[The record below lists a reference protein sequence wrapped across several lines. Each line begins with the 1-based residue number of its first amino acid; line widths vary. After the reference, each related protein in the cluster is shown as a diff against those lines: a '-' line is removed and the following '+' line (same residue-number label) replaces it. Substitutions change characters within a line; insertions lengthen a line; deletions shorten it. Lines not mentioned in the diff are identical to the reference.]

1 MGTRHQIRADLE
13 ARIAAIEGQ
22 THKLDGP
29 EGGVF
34 PLGVPQ
40 VDGRL
45 PGQGLSPAA
54 LHEVAGADHRDMP
67 SAFGFLLALV
77 MRRLAGGP
85 GQGSVLWC
93 RQTHGPHDF
102 GWLYGPGLA
111 AFGFVP
117 DQLLFVTSPK
127 PADVL
132 WVLEE
137 ALRSRTLTAIVGEVG
152 PALDLTATR
161 RLQLA
166 AETMA
171 TPVFLLRPPDA
182 CDASAAAT
190 RWSISAEQRAV
201 QAWQKPRWRADLV
214 RCRGGHPHHWVLE
227 WDHATHCFSMAA
239 PLADRP
245 AQPQPQ
251 DGVWRQTGS

>member
-1 MGTRHQIRADLE
+1 MARQQIRADLQ
-13 ARIAAIEGQ
+13 ARIKAIEGQ
-22 THKLDGP
+22 IHMMGGAQ
-29 EGGVF
+29 EGAF
-34 PLGVPQ
+34 SLGVPP
-40 VDGRL
+40 VDDRL
-45 PGQGLSPAA
+45 PGQGLSAAA

-67 SAFGFLLALV
+67 AAFGFLLALV
-77 MRRLAGGP
+77 IRRLATLEGEGI
-85 GQGSVLWC
+85 VLWC
-93 RQTHGPHDF
+93 RQAYGPHDF

-117 DQLLFVTSPK
+117 DRLLMVASPK

-137 ALRSRTLTAIVGEVG
+137 ALRSRTLAAIVGEVG
-152 PALDLTATR
+152 AALDLTATR

-171 TPVFLLRPPDA
+171 TPVFLLRPPHSST
-182 CDASAAAT
+182 ASAAST
-190 RWSISAEQRAV
+190 RWSIAAEQRSA
-201 QAWQKPRWRADLV
+201 QAWQKPRWRTELV
-214 RCRGGHPHHWVLE
+214 RCRGGRPHHWFLE

-239 PLADRP
+239 ALADGP

-251 DGVWRQTGS
+251 DGLLQKAG

>member
-1 MGTRHQIRADLE
+1 MVSRRQIRADLQ
-13 ARIAAIEGQ
+13 ARIEAIEGHSH
-22 THKLDGP
+22 TLDGP
-29 EGGVF
+29 ENGAF
-34 PLGVPQ
+34 SLGLPQ
-40 VDGRL
+40 LDERL
-45 PGQGLSPAA
+45 PGQGLSAAA

-77 MRRLAGGP
+77 MRRLKALEGNGI
-85 GQGSVLWC
+85 VLWC
-93 RQTHGPHDF
+93 RQSHGPHDF

-117 DQLLFVTSPK
+117 DRLLMVTSPK

-137 ALRSRTLTAIVGEVG
+137 ALRSRSLAAIVGEVG

-166 AETMA
+166 AEAIA
-171 TPVFLLRPPDA
+171 TPVFLLRPPHA
-182 CDASAAAT
+182 CDASAAST
-190 RWSISAEQRAV
+190 RWSIAAEQKPV
-201 QAWQKPRWRADLV
+201 QAWQNPRWQADLV
-214 RCRGGHPHHWVLE
+214 RCRGGRPHHWFLE

-239 PLADRP
+239 ALADRP
-245 AQPQPQ
+245 AQPQLQ
-251 DGVWRQTGS
+251 DGLLQKTG